1 MSLAK
6 ANLYNAEMDHART
19 VRRFADHV
27 VVADGAMGSELLTRV
42 PAGAHLDLAALEFPR
57 QVLEIHL
64 AYLAAG
70 AELIE
75 TATFAASRPRL
86 ERLQAGDR
94 VEALNSAGVKLA
106 REARE
111 IAGVDCLVAG
121 SIGPLAGVIDLDER
135 AGRSAIAGAHAEQA
149 AILAGRG
156 ADLLVLETFFRLD
169 ELLLAIEAVRG
180 VTDLPLVAMLTFP
193 FERLPESH
201 PELAAQ
207 VRELLACDVLAAG
220 VNCAPG
226 PQGALDVIEYLA
238 GAAGPLAVM
247 PNAGSLVRRDGRIFF
262 PPATPSYLAGFA
274 RRAAELGAG
283 LVGGCCGTGPEHI
296 RAMADAVRGM
306 SPTHARRAAVAVE
319 ERRAPAPVP
328 HPRPASSLAV
338 KLAEGRFVRVV
349 QLDPPRGTNSERII
363 EATRALAASGRVDA
377 FDINSNPL
385 ARLRMESLWL
395 GAEIQRAT
403 GIETVPHIT
412 PRDASLMGLQA
423 QLLGAW
429 HAGIRNLLAIS
440 GDPSQLG
447 DYPGVHDVNHV
458 DIFELVRSVARMAEG
473 FDCAGN
479 PIGEP
484 PGYCL
489 GVAVNPAAEDL
500 GHEVDRLR
508 RKADAGAHFAMSQV
522 FFSWEPWERLLDRCG
537 GALPLPALVAVWP
550 LPSFRLALRLHNE
563 VPGIYVPEE
572 LLARLQAAGP
582 DAATIGTECALA
594 MLAEAPRRAAG
605 VYLVAPFKNP
615 ADVLRLL
622 DG

>member
-1 MSLAK
+1 MT
-6 ANLYNAEMDHART
+6 HARI

-42 PAGAHLDLAALEFPR
+42 PAGAHLDLGPLEYPR
-57 QVLEIHL
+57 QVLDIHL

-70 AELIE
+70 AEMIE

-86 ERLQAGDR
+86 ERLQAADQ

-111 IAGVDCLVAG
+111 IAGVDCLIAG
-121 SIGPLAGVIDLDER
+121 SIGPLAGVIDLDEP
-135 AGRSAIAGAHAEQA
+135 ANRSAIAAGHAEQA

-169 ELLLAIEAVRG
+169 ELLLALEAARS
-180 VTDLPLVAMLTFP
+180 VTGLPLVAMLTFP
-193 FERLPESH
+193 FEKLPESH

-207 VRELLACDVLAAG
+207 VRELFACDVLAAG

-226 PQGALDVIEYLA
+226 PQGALDVLEHLA
-238 GAAGPLAVM
+238 GAPGPLAAM
-247 PNAGSLVRRDGRIFF
+247 PNAGSMVRRDDRIFF

-274 RRAAELGAG
+274 RRAAELGAA

-296 RAMADAVRGM
+296 RAIADAVRGM
-306 SPTHARRAAVAVE
+306 RPVHGRRVAVAVE
-319 ERRAPAPVP
+319 DRRTPAPRP
-328 HPRPASSLAV
+328 GPASDLAA
-338 KLAEGRFVRVV
+338 KLAAGRFVRVV
-349 QLDPPRGTNSERII
+349 QLDPPRGTNSERVV

-377 FDINSNPL
+377 VDINANPL

-403 GIETVPHIT
+403 GLATIPHVT

-473 FDCAGN
+473 YDCAGN

-484 PGYCL
+484 PAYCL
-489 GVAVNPAAEDL
+489 GVAVNPAADDL
-500 GHEVDRLR
+500 GHEVERLR

-550 LPSFRLALRLHNE
+550 LPSFRLALRLHHE
-563 VPGIYVPEE
+563 VPGILVPEE
-572 LLARLQAAGP
+572 LLARLEAAGP
-582 DAATIGTECALA
+582 DAAKVGTERALA

-605 VYLVAPFKNP
+605 VYVVAPFKNP
-615 ADVLRLL
+615 AEVLGLL